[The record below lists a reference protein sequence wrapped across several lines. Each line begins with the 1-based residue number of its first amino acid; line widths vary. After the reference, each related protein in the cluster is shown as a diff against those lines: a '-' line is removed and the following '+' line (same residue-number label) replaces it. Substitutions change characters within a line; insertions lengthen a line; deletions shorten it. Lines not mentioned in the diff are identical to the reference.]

1 MVCTTRMQVWV
12 SVLVTFFFFSFVGGG
27 GGCLGWR
34 LVVGDGPD
42 WWLVVGSEKLK
53 VHRKVKRG
61 M

>member
-1 MVCTTRMQVWV
+1 VVV
-12 SVLVTFFFFSFVGGG
+12 VLVIVNGGR
-27 GGCLGWR
+27 GWW
-34 LVVGDGPD
+34 LVVGDDPD